1 MLVSHLKSYTG
12 MGSAQVTC
20 ISGCSCDTMSTL
32 THPVQVHVLV
42 SHLKSYTGMGS
53 AQVTC
58 ISGCSC
64 DTMSTLTHP
73 VQVHV
78 LVSHLKSYTGMGS
91 AQVTCIGGCSCDAVT
106 INATL
111 GFNASL
117 TSFAQ
122 MQVTPH
128 PACEMQVGGGEGGWS
143 ANGASH
149 HPSNCQP
156 PSRRSRC

>member
-1 MLVSHLKSYTG
+1 M
-12 MGSAQVTC
+12 
-20 ISGCSCDTMSTL
+20 
-32 THPVQVHVLV
+32 
-42 SHLKSYTGMGS
+42 
-53 AQVTC
+53 
-58 ISGCSC
+58 
-64 DTMSTLTHP
+64 
-73 VQVHV
+73 

-128 PACEMQVGGGEGGWS
+128 PACEMQVGGGREGGGVRADAGHVS
-143 ANGASH
+143 PGLQDAGGRGG
-149 HPSNCQP
+149 QGLRP
-156 PSRRSRC
+156 PTG

>member
-1 MLVSHLKSYTG
+1 MLRPLPHTFFRVHCILMLACLATALSNNHL
-12 MGSAQVTC
+12 
-20 ISGCSCDTMSTL
+20 
-32 THPVQVHVLV
+32 HP
-42 SHLKSYTGMGS
+42 
-53 AQVTC
+53 
-58 ISGCSC
+58 I
-64 DTMSTLTHP
+64 
-73 VQVHV
+73 QVHV